1 MEIKTVR
8 GVEDII
14 PPKSEK
20 FEKIVETFKNTV
32 HLCGFKKVILPTFE
46 NIALFTRSVG
56 ETTDIVQKEMYLFE
70 DRGGRKIALR
80 PEGTASAVRAYIQ
93 HGIYA
98 KEPFTKWFYIG
109 PMFRYERPQAGRNR
123 QFYQA
128 GCEIFGIS
136 SPGSDAELIKMAA
149 KILENLEIDFTLE
162 INSIG
167 CNSCRPNYKTAL
179 INHLSSEKENLCQD
193 CKNRL
198 DGNPLRVLDCK
209 NKNCKKVVKNVP
221 IITDYLCD
229 KCKNHFEKVI
239 ELLKTLEVKFSLNPF
254 MVRGL
259 DYYTKTVFEFKS
271 KNLGAQSTILAGGRY
286 DNLIK
291 ELGGQETPALGF
303 AMGIERI
310 MLLIEKSEKNR
321 NGVFISTFGEKG
333 YLEGLKTAE
342 ILRNRNI
349 YTEIDHRQ
357 GSFKSQFKTA
367 NRLNMKHVVIIGD
380 EEVENRFYSFKCLE
394 TGKQERIESL
404 AELIARI

>member
-1 MEIKTVR
+1 MEIRTIR

-14 PPKSEK
+14 PPESEK
-20 FEKIVETFKNTV
+20 FEKIVETFKSV
-32 HLCGFKKVILPTFE
+32 VRLYGFKKVILPTFE
-46 NIALFTRSVG
+46 DVTLFTRSVG
-56 ETTDIVQKEMYLFE
+56 ETTDIVQKEMYIFE

-93 HGIYA
+93 HGVHA

-128 GCEIFGIS
+128 GCEIFGIAN
-136 SPGSDAELIKMAA
+136 PGIDAELIKMAET
-149 KILENLEIDFTLE
+149 ILKKLNIKYTLE

-167 CNSCRPNYKTAL
+167 CEKCRPDYKKKL
-179 INHLSSEKENLCQD
+179 IEYLSSKRESLCED

-198 DGNPLRVLDCK
+198 ERNPLRVLDCK
-209 NKNCKKVVKNVP
+209 NENCKKVAENAP
-221 IITDYLCD
+221 FITDYLCNE
-229 KCKNHFEKVI
+229 CKTHFEKVREI
-239 ELLKTLEVKFSLNPF
+239 LESLNVNFSVNPF

-271 KNLGAQSTILAGGRY
+271 KELGAQSTVLAGGRY

-291 ELGGQETPALGF
+291 ELGGPKTPALGF
-303 AMGIERI
+303 AMGIERV
-310 MLLIEKSEKNR
+310 MLLLKNNEKNR
-321 NGVFISTFGEKG
+321 SGVFIATFGEKA
-333 YLEGLKTAE
+333 YTEGLKIAE
-342 ILRNRNI
+342 ILREKGI

-367 NRLNMKHVVIIGD
+367 NRLNMRYVIIIGD
-380 EEVENRFYSFKCLE
+380 EEVENGFYSFKCLE
-394 TGKQERIESL
+394 TGKQEKIESL